1 MPSPTDDTARTRSQV
16 YVYEDG
22 FMFACEGLAA
32 PRTERFTATLLFA
45 TSDQGLDIEVGD
57 GRVDRAGERIDDP
70 GFETPAAEVAHPAH
84 FSLRVSKLSDDEVE
98 PAVGVTGE
106 IGGAY
111 VGDAGNAVDD
121 HALREAAVVLVLE
134 EHHGSDQVVA
144 R

>member
-57 GRVDRAGERIDDP
+57 GRHHAQVAVLKP
-70 GFETPAAEVAHPAH
+70 FLPKTLHAAAQPFVSIGVNSAHPCYRA
-84 FSLRVSKLSDDEVE
+84 FTR
-98 PAVGVTGE
+98 PARIWGM
-106 IGGAY
+106 IGGM
-111 VGDAGNAVDD
+111 
-121 HALREAAVVLVLE
+121 VLKLVMTWPAMRSMAIGPPPL
-134 EHHGSDQVVA
+134 
-144 R
+144 